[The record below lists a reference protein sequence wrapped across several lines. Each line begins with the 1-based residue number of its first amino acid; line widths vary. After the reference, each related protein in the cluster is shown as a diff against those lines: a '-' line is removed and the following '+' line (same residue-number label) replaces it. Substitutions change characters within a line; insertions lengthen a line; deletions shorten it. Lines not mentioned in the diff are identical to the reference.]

1 MAELVLNGFDLF
13 HMESEFSASK
23 LTKAVRGDVWYLLV
37 RVLFLVEKSQKVEK
51 RETREKSKSQIFRA
65 FCLSFFLQEHRT
77 VRKVRKV
84 KVKQVQQ

>member
-37 RVLFLVEKSQKVEK
+37 RVLLLVEKSQKVEK

-65 FCLSFFLQEHRT
+65 FCLSFLQKHRT
-77 VRKVRKV
+77 MRKVRKV

>member
-37 RVLFLVEKSQKVEK
+37 RVRFFG
-51 RETREKSKSQIFRA
+51 REKSKIRKTRNTRKVKKSNILCFLP
-65 FCLSFFLQEHRT
+65 FVFLQKHRT
-77 VRKVRKV
+77 MRKVRKV